1 MLSLALSACMGAPDR
16 PLADAHVDSPAA
28 DAAPDAAIGSAA
40 RAAVDGI
47 EASPKD
53 YRLQLGVLV
62 MSLVV
67 ALAPLRPRRRRP

>member
-16 PLADAHVDSPAA
+16 PAGDAQVDSPT
-28 DAAPDAAIGSAA
+28 PDAAIGSAA